1 MLAKLL
7 KSELVTTCPQVRVLG
22 RSDASVL
29 ASAREHSEHRRH
41 PTLLASANIFTEVID
56 RSHRLDMSARL
67 EILSATNE
75 LGVSG

>member
-41 PTLLASANIFTEVID
+41 PTLLASANIFTEVVLA
-56 RSHRLDMSARL
+56 SHVKVRAEGLYEKGEQQRR
-67 EILSATNE
+67 TT
-75 LGVSG
+75 